1 MGQALEKVFI
11 VFLVAITGI
20 WKAIPVGYL
29 LKLDP
34 VLVMLAT
41 IAGAFIGVFMIY
53 GFGKQV
59 KRYIFNR
66 LEKKRSLQKRS
77 KRFSAIFEKYGP
89 AGVGLISTL
98 ILGPNLTMA
107 LGLVIVRS
115 DRKLLFW
122 TLAGTLIW
130 SVILTLVAYSGIE
143 IFNRIHFN

>member
-41 IAGAFIGVFMIY
+41 TAGAFIGVFVIY
-53 GFGKQV
+53 GLGKQI
-59 KRYIFNR
+59 KKYILRR
-66 LEKKRSLQKRS
+66 LEKKRRLQKKS

-98 ILGPNLTMA
+98 IFGPNVTMA

-130 SVILTLVAYSGIE
+130 SVILTLIAYSSIE
-143 IFNRIHFN
+143 LFNKLQSN